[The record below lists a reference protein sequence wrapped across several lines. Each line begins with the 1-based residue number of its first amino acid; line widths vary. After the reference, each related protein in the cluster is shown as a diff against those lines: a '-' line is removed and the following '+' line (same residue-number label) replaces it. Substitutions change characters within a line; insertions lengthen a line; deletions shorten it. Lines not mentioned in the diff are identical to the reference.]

1 MASCVLVLRNT
12 FRLHDNPA
20 LHYALQDARC
30 KTIFIPIDS
39 ARVLAPHQCI
49 PTIQGDVI
57 THPRFYTYTT
67 ANHYAWGYHQYY
79 LLLHVIRTFIDDVH
93 KHYPQ
98 FTVIVAKDTVEN
110 MFKTFIRKH
119 AKCVY
124 DQVDDPAWDVFDEA
138 LHKHFSAPQQLQCLV
153 THTLLD
159 WRTPDHKTFLDSW
172 SPRRH
177 NKSFKDY
184 VFSQSFEFDTELAQ
198 TDCRTKPTRG
208 GGRALKKKTTRKCT
222 RKRKPRIHHQQATKR
237 TQTTRLPFNVS
248 TEICAWR
255 KVMRKNNIVP
265 YEPPVNTTCEQWA
278 LDQLATH
285 ASTMATNTWEKPK
298 TQSVLSLREYGTKP
312 QHTTSKLSPFFALGA
327 LSAKYAY
334 VQWQGRT
341 TQQHKQN
348 ASRPSS
354 AIAQLLWREE
364 FHACSLVDGFW
375 HTRDDDA
382 TTRFWK
388 RDKEWDIWLGDDA
401 RLQPFLHAQATEPP
415 KSKKTKTKTKN
426 SNRKGKPKSSQSQHT
441 DEVLME
447 DTNSSL
453 RMLARDGWIHHLRR
467 HTVADYLTR
476 GHLDADWMLGESWFR
491 QTLLDHDAS
500 VNRGNWLWLS
510 ACDFSTK
517 QLCMHYSHDTY
528 VRRQSGLKV

>member
-1 MASCVLVLRNT
+1 MPSTLLILRNT

-20 LHYALQDARC
+20 LHHALQDTQC
-30 KTIFIPIDS
+30 KTILIPIDS
-39 ARVLAPHQCI
+39 ARVLALDRCI

-57 THPRFYTYTT
+57 THPRFYTYTK

-79 LLLHVIRTFIDDVH
+79 LLLHVIRTFVDDVH

-98 FTVIVAKDTVEN
+98 FTVIVAKDTVDH
-110 MFKTFIRKH
+110 MCRKH
-119 AKCVY
+119 VHKHTKCVY
-124 DQVDDPAWDVFDEA
+124 DQVDDPAWDVFDDA
-138 LHKHFSAPQQLQCLV
+138 LRKHYPTPEQLQLVV

-172 SPRRH
+172 SPKRH

-198 TDCRTKPTRG
+198 TDCRMKRTRG
-208 GGRALKKKTTRKCT
+208 GGRARKKTTPKSTRKRT
-222 RKRKPRIHHQQATKR
+222 RKRKPRIQPQKATKR
-237 TQTTRLPFNVS
+237 TQTTTSPFNVS

-265 YEPPVNTTCEQWA
+265 YEPPTNTTCEQWA

-285 ASTMATNTWEKPK
+285 ASTMASNTWEKPK

-334 VQWQGRT
+334 VQWQGQTR
-341 TQQHKQN
+341 QQRKQN

-388 RDKEWDIWLGDDA
+388 RDKEWSIWNGDDA

-415 KSKKTKTKTKN
+415 KSKK
-426 SNRKGKPKSSQSQHT
+426 KGKGKTTSTTSQPT
-441 DEVLME
+441 NEVLME

-453 RMLARDGWIHHLRR
+453 LMLARDGWIHHLRR

-500 VNRGNWLWLS
+500 VNRANWLWLS

-528 VRRQSGLKV
+528 VRRQSGQKV

>member
-1 MASCVLVLRNT
+1 MPSTLLILRNT

-20 LHYALQDARC
+20 LHHALHDTHC
-30 KTIFIPIDS
+30 KTILIPIDS
-39 ARVLAPHQCI
+39 ARVLAPDRCI
-49 PTIQGDVI
+49 PTIQGDII
-57 THPRFYTYTT
+57 THPRFYTYTK

-79 LLLHVIRTFIDDVH
+79 LLLHVIRTFVEDVH

-98 FTVIVAKDTVEN
+98 FTVIVAKDSVTN
-110 MFKTFIRKH
+110 MCKQHVDMH

-124 DQVDDPAWDVFDEA
+124 DQVDDPAWNEFDDA
-138 LHKHFSAPQQLQCLV
+138 LHKCFPTPERLQCVV

-159 WRTPDHKTFLDSW
+159 WRLSNHRAFIDSW
-172 SPRRH
+172 SPKRH

-184 VFSQSFEFDTELAQ
+184 VFSQSFEFDTELAR
-198 TDCRTKPTRG
+198 TDCRTENKRG
-208 GGRALKKKTTRKCT
+208 GGRARKKTTQKST
-222 RKRKPRIHHQQATKR
+222 QKPTQKR
-237 TQTTRLPFNVS
+237 TTRIQPQKDTKSTPNATLPFNVS
-248 TEICAWR
+248 NEISVWKKMMKR
-255 KVMRKNNIVP
+255 NNIVP

-285 ASTMATNTWEKPK
+285 ATTMASNKWEKPK
-298 TQSVLSLREYGTKP
+298 TQSVLSLREHGTKP

-334 VQWQGRT
+334 VQWQGQS

-382 TTRFWK
+382 ATRFWK
-388 RDKEWDIWLGDDA
+388 RDKEWDIWRGDDA
-401 RLQPFLHAQATEPP
+401 RLLPFLYAQATKPP
-415 KSKKTKTKTKN
+415 KSKKRSKGNTKTT
-426 SNRKGKPKSSQSQHT
+426 STSQPT
-441 DEVLME
+441 DEALVE

-453 RMLARDGWIHHLRR
+453 VMLARDGWIHHLRR

-476 GHLDADWMLGESWFR
+476 GHLDTDWMLGESWFR
-491 QTLLDHDAS
+491 QTLLDHDAA

-517 QLCMHYSHDTY
+517 QLCMHYNHDTY